1 MAIKFSGRFFVLL
14 LALHILVVAVVYVT
28 ALPLGARSAIL
39 LMILLS
45 LFYYL
50 VRDVFLLLPDSW
62 CEISLDQGGVA
73 VVTRDGS
80 KLFGQFVDETT
91 ASSYLVVL
99 RVKLEGRHLPASRV
113 IFPDALGAG
122 AFREFCVR
130 LRFA

>member
-1 MAIKFSGRFFVLL
+1 MLL

-50 VRDVFLLLPDSW
+50 VRDVFFLMPHSW
-62 CEISLDQGGVA
+62 REISLVQDGVELL
-73 VVTRDGS
+73 TRDGTA
-80 KLFGQFVDETT
+80 LIGQLATGTMV
-91 ASSYLVVL
+91 SSFFVVL
-99 RVKLEGRHLPASRV
+99 RLKLHGHYLPVSRV
-113 IFPDALGAG
+113 IFPDALRMDE
-122 AFREFCVR
+122 FREFCVR

>member
-1 MAIKFSGRFFVLL
+1 MAIKFSRRFCMLL
-14 LALHILVVAVVYVT
+14 LLLHTMAATVVYVT
-28 ALPLGARSAIL
+28 AMPLESRLAML
-39 LMILLS
+39 LLISLS
-45 LFYYL
+45 LIYYL
-50 VRDVFLLLPDSW
+50 ARDVFLLLPDSW